1 MIRVGPLS
9 LMANYSGIQKIAL
22 SRCCLVVAV
31 GGKRRV
37 EEGEVNHRRRRKDRE
52 IGKRNSKEVR

>member
-1 MIRVGPLS
+1 
-9 LMANYSGIQKIAL
+9 MANYSGIKKIAPL
-22 SRCCLVVAV
+22 QRCLVVAV

-37 EEGEVNHRRRRKDRE
+37 EEGEVNHRRRRRDQE

>member
-1 MIRVGPLS
+1 
-9 LMANYSGIQKIAL
+9 MANYSGIKKIAPL
-22 SRCCLVVAV
+22 RRCLVVAV

-52 IGKRNSKEVR
+52 IGKRNSKENR

>member
-1 MIRVGPLS
+1 
-9 LMANYSGIQKIAL
+9 MANYSGIKKIAP
-22 SRCCLVVAV
+22 SRRCLIVAV

-37 EEGEVNHRRRRKDRE
+37 EEGEVNHRRRRRDRE

>member
-1 MIRVGPLS
+1 
-9 LMANYSGIQKIAL
+9 MANYSGIKKVAPL
-22 SRCCLVVAV
+22 RRCLVVAV

-37 EEGEVNHRRRRKDRE
+37 EEEEVNHRRKRRDRE